1 MLEGIT
7 AEQASS
13 FMKKNFVH
21 PKITPTTSA
30 TSDTSGIEH
39 AAVNRAMGTAGAQE
53 KATAKQSP
61 SEKIL

>member
-1 MLEGIT
+1 
-7 AEQASS
+7 
-13 FMKKNFVH
+13 MKKNFVH